1 MIANFLFFLKIIRVF
16 KKHNILKL
24 IEKNIRYKF
33 LFKLFT
39 YLLAPATFNKSPKD
53 MPDGIRISSAL
64 NELGPSFI
72 KLGQFWDARLRCS
85 VRISQFLAGL
95 WEKQPETKLSKSWT

>member
-16 KKHNILKL
+16 KRHNILIL
-24 IEKNIRYKF
+24 IEKNIRYKI

-39 YLLAPATFNKSPKD
+39 FILAPITQDKSKKGTA
-53 MPDGIRISSAL
+53 DGIRISSAL

-72 KLGQFWDARLRCS
+72 KL
-85 VRISQFLAGL
+85 
-95 WEKQPETKLSKSWT
+95 

>member
-33 LFKLFT
+33 LFKLLNIYSNCFI
-39 YLLAPATFNKSPKD
+39 YNKWNI
-53 MPDGIRISSAL
+53 GIAMDNNRI
-64 NELGPSFI
+64 I
-72 KLGQFWDARLRCS
+72 K
-85 VRISQFLAGL
+85 IS
-95 WEKQPETKLSKSWT
+95 